1 MWEVEA
7 AARASNSSGT
17 VEVVLDNTD
26 DTKNLAIPKVVLKEK
41 APCPTNSSNDQ
52 RVPTNQNYKNIP
64 AHRKRS
70 KFIEEERPQPYK
82 LHSDDN
88 VVRTSRKDEELCSA
102 QSSASKKQATS
113 RCSFSVPRCCSSSE
127 CKPSQECESSDL
139 KQSWEAQIEKEQSS
153 CKDGKQLS
161 NCTFSIFF
169 K

>member
-82 LHSDDN
+82 LHNDDN
-88 VVRTSRKDEELCSA
+88 VVGTSRKDEELCSA

-113 RCSFSVPRCCSSSE
+113 RCSFSVPHQNASLRRSVNLLTSSSHG
-127 CKPSQECESSDL
+127 KHKL
-139 KQSWEAQIEKEQSS
+139 KWNRVQAKMV
-153 CKDGKQLS
+153 S

-169 K
+169 QVTML